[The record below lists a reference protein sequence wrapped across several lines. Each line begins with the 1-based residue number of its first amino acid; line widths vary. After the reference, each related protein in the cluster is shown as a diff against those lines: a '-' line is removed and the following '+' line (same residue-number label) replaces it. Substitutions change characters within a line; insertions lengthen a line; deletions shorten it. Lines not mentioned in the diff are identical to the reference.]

1 MSVICKK
8 SYNNTQKSRKSVS
21 SFSNLNVVD
30 VSFDCFHNEIKS
42 YRFCPEMSLAFFS
55 PILVRRSR
63 LHFLQSACS
72 CINFQPCMQT
82 VILDRIRCCGEQ
94 NIWLGILYLCH
105 RFQLTFYKWPS
116 FLFDHCYIQSC
127 RNILITGILF

>member
-1 MSVICKK
+1 METPHRPYSPSDRPDYRPALASWQVTDFGCSTNVAPQYVLGIFSVPFK
-8 SYNNTQKSRKSVS
+8 S
-21 SFSNLNVVD
+21 LG
-30 VSFDCFHNEIKS
+30 
-42 YRFCPEMSLAFFS
+42 
-55 PILVRRSR
+55 RSR
-63 LHFLQSACS
+63 LYFLQSACS
-72 CINFQPCMQT
+72 CINFHPCMQT

-94 NIWLGILYLCH
+94 SIWLGILYLCH